1 MAKYRQDSTFSED
14 SMKLAKVINNNIVSA
29 FDDDGREVIVMGR
42 GLGFKT
48 KELTEIP
55 EDKIEKVF
63 RIEDAQTANQLKTLF
78 KELPLEHIRVTT
90 DIINYAKSFLNK
102 RMNQSIYVTLADH
115 INFAVERKEQNLMF
129 TNPLL
134 REIKSFYRQ
143 EYVVG
148 EYAIALIK
156 ERLGIEFPVD
166 EAASIALHIVNAE
179 YNTAMGDTIHI
190 TTLIQNV
197 VAIVREYFNIT
208 LDERSLN
215 YERFITHLKFLS
227 QRVFSKELLDSENE
241 EFSTVIAKMYPEE
254 FMCSNKIK
262 AYIYETYGH
271 IVTDEEVA
279 YLAVHIKRIRV

>member
-1 MAKYRQDSTFSED
+1 
-14 SMKLAKVINNNIVSA
+14 MKISKIINNNIVSA
-29 FDDDGREVIVMGR
+29 FDKDGSEIIVMGR
-42 GLGFKT
+42 GLGFKA
-48 KELTEIP
+48 KEQAEIS

-78 KELPLEHIRVTT
+78 KELPLEHIRVTS
-90 DIINYAKSFLNK
+90 DIVHYAKSFLNK
-102 RMNQSIYVTLADH
+102 KMNQSIYVTLADH
-115 INFAVERKEQNLMF
+115 INFAVERHSQNMMF

-134 REIKSFYRQ
+134 REIKSFYHQ

-156 ERLGIEFPVD
+156 ERLGVEFPVD

-179 YNTAMGDTIHI
+179 YNSAMGDTIHI

-197 VAIVREYFNIT
+197 VGIVRDYFHIT

-254 FMCSNKIK
+254 FLCSNKIK

-279 YLAVHIKRIRV
+279 YLAVHIKRIRM

>member
-1 MAKYRQDSTFSED
+1 MKIAKI
-14 SMKLAKVINNNIVSA
+14 INNNIVSA
-29 FDDDGREVIVMGR
+29 FDKDGSEIIVMGR
-42 GLGFKT
+42 GLGFKA
-48 KELTEIP
+48 KEQAEIP
-55 EDKIEKVF
+55 EDMIEKVF

-78 KELPLEHIRVTT
+78 QELPLEHIRITT

-102 RMNQSIYVTLADH
+102 KMNQNIYVTLADH
-115 INFAVERKEQNLMF
+115 INFAVERHNQNLMF

-156 ERLGIEFPVD
+156 ERLGVEFPVD

-197 VAIVREYFNIT
+197 VAIVRDYFHIT

-279 YLAVHIKRIRV
+279 YLAVHIKRIRM